1 MTEVAEEL
9 NKILDKLTNVPDE
22 EEPLRKLEDQLENKF
37 TNEMLEL
44 EARYDNSK
52 ELLTVLEDTG

>member
-22 EEPLRKLEDQLENKF
+22 EEPLRKLED
-37 TNEMLEL
+37 
-44 EARYDNSK
+44 
-52 ELLTVLEDTG
+52 

>member
-9 NKILDKLTNVPDE
+9 NKILEKLTNVPDDE
-22 EEPLRKLEDQLENKF
+22 EQLRKLEDYLENKF

-44 EARYDNSK
+44 EAR
-52 ELLTVLEDTG
+52 